1 MILPAL
7 PTPMDAAGR
16 PDWGAYQAV
25 MDRLAAHVDGFLI
38 YGSNGEAPLLFP
50 EERKAGLA
58 RLKPPKP
65 FLVGVGDESTPQ
77 ALFHQEAARDAGAF
91 AGLAYL
97 PRFFFAALD
106 EAAAVRYFEALAELH
121 PVFVYHVPSLTRT
134 ELPLAWVKRIAAV
147 PGVVGLKDSSGEIGR
162 FAYYQAER
170 LPLRLFTGSAGV
182 FLASLLHG
190 AEGGILAAANLVPG
204 LIQRILAAYRA
215 GDLQEAVALQNR
227 LDPLARTLGAG
238 GVVLL
243 KQAMRH
249 LGFPVGA
256 PRPPLPEESPLWPAF
271 LPRLEALREE
281 GFVA

>member
-1 MILPAL
+1 VILPAL
-7 PTPMDAAGR
+7 PTPMDPSGR

-25 MDRLAAHVDGFLI
+25 MDRLAPEVDGFLVF
-38 YGSNGEAPLLFP
+38 GSNGEAPLLLP
-50 EERKAGLA
+50 EERRAGLA
-58 RLKPPKP
+58 RIRPPKP

-77 ALFHQEAARDAGAF
+77 ALYHQEAARDAGAI

-106 EAAAVRYFEALAELH
+106 ESAALRYFEALARVH

-134 ELPLAWVKRIAAV
+134 ELPLPWVKRLAEV
-147 PGVVGLKDSSGEIGR
+147 PGVQGIKDSSGELAR
-162 FAYYQAER
+162 FAYYQAEGIQ
-170 LPLRLFTGSAGV
+170 LRVFTGSAVV

-190 AEGGILAAANLVPG
+190 AEGGILAAANLVPRLVRG
-204 LIQRILAAYRA
+204 IFEAYRR
-215 GDLQEAVALQNR
+215 GDLAEAVRLQNR
-227 LDPLARTLGAG
+227 LDPLARMLGAG

-256 PRPPLPEESPLWPAF
+256 PRPPLPEESPLWPRF
-271 LPRLEALREE
+271 LPLLEAARED
-281 GFVA
+281 GLTP

>member
-7 PTPMDAAGR
+7 PTPMDASGR

-25 MDRLAAHVDGFLI
+25 MDRLAEHVDGFLI

-50 EERKAGLA
+50 KERREGLS

-65 FLVGVGDESTPQ
+65 FLVGVGDESLPQ

-106 EAAAVRYFEALAELH
+106 EAAALRYFEALARVH

-134 ELPLAWVKRIAAV
+134 DLPLPWVRRLSELS
-147 PGVVGLKDSSGEIGR
+147 GVEGIKDSSGEIAR

-170 LPLRLFTGSAGV
+170 LPLRVFTGSAVV

-190 AEGGILAAANLVPG
+190 AEGGILAAANLVPA
-204 LIQRILAAYRA
+204 LIQRIYAAYRE
-215 GDLQEAVALQNR
+215 GRLEEAVALQNR

-249 LGFPVGA
+249 LGFPVGS
-256 PRPPLPEESPLWPAF
+256 PRAPLPEESPFWPRF
-271 LPRLEALREE
+271 LPLLEALREE
-281 GFVA
+281 GLTA

>member
-25 MDRLAAHVDGFLI
+25 MDRLAGQVDGFLI

-50 EERKAGLA
+50 EERREGLSK
-58 RLKPPKP
+58 LKPPQP

-77 ALFHQEAARDAGAF
+77 ALFHQQAAREAGAF

-106 EAAAVRYFEALAELH
+106 EAAALRYFEALARVH
-121 PVFVYHVPSLTRT
+121 PVFVYHVPGLTRT
-134 ELPLAWVKRIAAV
+134 ELPLPWVRRIAEI
-147 PGVVGLKDSSGEIGR
+147 PGVVGIKDSSGEVAR
-162 FAYYQAER
+162 LAYYQAER
-170 LPLRLFTGSAGV
+170 LPLRVFTGSATV

-190 AEGGILAAANLVPG
+190 AEGGILAAANLVPA
-204 LIQRILAAYRA
+204 LIQKIHAAYRA
-215 GDLQEAVALQNR
+215 GRLDEAVALQNR
-227 LDPLARTLGAG
+227 LDPLARALGAG

-249 LGFPVGA
+249 LGFPVGF
-256 PRPPLPEESPLWPAF
+256 PRPPLPQESPLWAEFGP
-271 LPRLEALREE
+271 LLEAFREE
-281 GFVA
+281 GLTA